1 MVARDFVLADA
12 NQASSQVTNAITI
25 THSTGCVTMCPQT
38 DFVVMSMSGGDG
50 GGRDMRMDSTLPT
63 MDPDG
68 KESADNDTNE
78 DSTGP
83 SNNVITR
90 SNGNT
95 NFQIQ
100 PHPRQNFQLDPTAA
114 NFIFGAP
121 AFLQQPPVLATGP
134 TARGSID
141 ETPVSLTSI
150 QAPQEDRG
158 RPLGRTPAQM
168 PPGLTAE
175 DQYTATTTTELPNR
189 PSAPVLDQVSP
200 ASSQEHEEPT
210 TEAARALLMLAN
222 ANLDSRTQEPNLGLQ
237 AEGVS
242 SRDFAAGP
250 VPVDR
255 SSTSPPNEPLL
266 DPQARSI
273 PSDDSG
279 TSSVRIPQPARFLL
293 PSDTSTSRAMTPAQ
307 QPLYTNE
314 QLQHALR
321 TRAITHTM
329 QARTNAQLYERRQRR
344 HDPLF
349 RQANRHRLVSASTAT
364 SSSSSTPV
372 SQTTPEQRRRERH
385 EVMESLQRDSVYLDQ
400 RMRIFFRSPSP
411 GTIEIQQQYAAMQ
424 RASVTDRSRRNQLQ
438 EMAEQSRLERSLLS
452 RQEQKA
458 RFARQS
464 ADFDAHIRSRQERT
478 ASVRHARELE
488 RRLSIEFGEINLPT
502 DTPGY
507 LEGRSEASSMPL
519 SPPVVNG
526 AGVQPSSRLPVLSGE
541 GISDT
546 GRTPAPVI
554 VDGRTPAQRRWDP
567 LPDVSQ
573 WVPTLDGNPAGLRPR
588 RFTAGE
594 AEVGTPFWLDPSG
607 EDEDAPCGDIGS
619 SFWPDP
625 RGEDEDAPC
634 GDVGESF
641 WPNPRGEDNDSLC
654 TSTSLGEGGA
664 GPSMRAQPETHGERK
679 SAPPTL
685 RPPMEGEA
693 GPSNWAHR
701 APRDQGRSVHTASH
715 PPKEG
720 EAGPSNR
727 TQQQAHGTDGP
738 VPPMLQP
745 WNPFQRGAVL
755 QRSGKC
761 PMRIVTP
768 MAACVP
774 GDTNP
779 VAPPPTAQRER
790 RRDEHCRLIDHD
802 LSDGEGS
809 DRVIL
814 SSSCQSSEKDDDSSD
829 ADDEDSGSDP
839 VKE

>member
-1 MVARDFVLADA
+1 
-12 NQASSQVTNAITI
+12 
-25 THSTGCVTMCPQT
+25 MCPQT

-68 KESADNDTNE
+68 KESADNDTNG

-95 NFQIQ
+95 NFQTQ
-100 PHPRQNFQLDPTAA
+100 PHPRQNLQRDSTAT
-114 NFIFGAP
+114 NSIFGAP
-121 AFLQQPPVLATGP
+121 TFLQQPPVLATES

-141 ETPVSLTSI
+141 DTPVSPTSTR
-150 QAPQEDRG
+150 APQEDPE
-158 RPLGRTPAQM
+158 RPFERRPAQM
-168 PPGLTAE
+168 PPEL
-175 DQYTATTTTELPNR
+175 TTEDRSDAMATIELPIR
-189 PSAPVLDQVSP
+189 PSAPTPDQ
-200 ASSQEHEEPT
+200 ASRNTAQEYDEIT
-210 TEAARALLMLAN
+210 TETARALLMLAD
-222 ANLDSRTQEPNLGLQ
+222 ANLGLQ
-237 AEGVS
+237 AQGVN
-242 SRDFAAGP
+242 SRDFAADP

-293 PSDTSTSRAMTPAQ
+293 PSDTSTSMATTPVQ
-307 QPLYTNE
+307 QPLYTSE
-314 QLQHALR
+314 QLSHTLR
-321 TRAITHTM
+321 TIANTHTM
-329 QARTNAQLYERRQRR
+329 QARTNAQLYERRERR
-344 HDPLF
+344 QSPLF
-349 RQANRHRLVSASTAT
+349 RQAHRHRLVSGSTAT
-364 SSSSSTPV
+364 SHSSTPL

-385 EVMESLQRDSVYLDQ
+385 DVLESLQRDSVYLDQ
-400 RMRIFFRSPSP
+400 QMRIFFRSPSP

-424 RASVTDRSRRNQLQ
+424 RASVTDRNHCNHLA
-438 EMAEQSRLERSLLS
+438 EIAEQLRLERSQLS
-452 RQEQKA
+452 RREQMA

-464 ADFDAHIRSRQERT
+464 ADFGAHIRSRQERT

-502 DTPGY
+502 DTLGY
-507 LEGRSEASSMPL
+507 LEGRSEASSTPL

-526 AGVQPSSRLPVLSGE
+526 SGAQPSSRLPVLNGE
-541 GISDT
+541 GIPDS

-567 LPDVSQ
+567 LPDVSR
-573 WVPTLDGNPAGLRPR
+573 WVPALDGNPAGVRPR
-588 RFTAGE
+588 RFTAGD
-594 AEVGTPFWLDPSG
+594 AEVGTPFWV
-607 EDEDAPCGDIGS
+607 
-619 SFWPDP
+619 DP

-634 GDVGESF
+634 EDLSASF
-641 WPNPRGEDNDSLC
+641 WPDPRGEDDDELC
-654 TSTSLGEGGA
+654 TSTSVGEGGA
-664 GPSMRAQPETHGERK
+664 GPSMRAQPETHGEHE

-693 GPSNWAHR
+693 GPSTWAHR
-701 APRDQGRSVHTASH
+701 ASHGQGRSAHRASH
-715 PPKEG
+715 SPKEG
-720 EAGPSNR
+720 EAGHSNR
-727 TQQQAHGTDGP
+727 AQQQAHGKDGP

-745 WNPFQRGAVL
+745 WNPFHGGVTL
-755 QRSGKC
+755 QRIGKA
-761 PMRIVTP
+761 PMRFVTP
-768 MAACVP
+768 LAACVP

-790 RRDEHCRLIDHD
+790 RRDEHCRLVDHD

-809 DRVIL
+809 DRVIA
-814 SSSCQSSEKDDDSSD
+814 SPSCQSSEEEDDSSD
-829 ADDEDSGSDP
+829 ADDEDSGSEP
-839 VKE
+839 VKK